1 MATTINDIPNDI
13 RDSNDLVFH
22 DGFYIKE
29 EDIIKAAMR
38 VGDFGMAEHYMN
50 SLLFHAL
57 KYGKTY
63 LLKEVNDIRKNYN
76 TFLFELP
83 EESPASNDN
92 MPGCWNQE
100 TKMMAEVRKRYQA
113 LGKDEQVN
121 LLKCC
126 LTLLMANSSELFKKK
141 ADWIGIFMVIRD
153 RLDGLI
159 TQKDFYDLAQ
169 HITPDDWPSDYRIS
183 SSTMSNY
190 GRYVPYKHRDEC
202 YYEMEDNLW
211 RALCD
216 AFWNIV
222 QQQIMTDN

>member
-1 MATTINDIPNDI
+1 MKK
-13 RDSNDLVFH
+13 DSNDLVFH

-29 EDIIKAAMR
+29 EDIIKAAKR
-38 VGDFGMAEHYMN
+38 VGDFAMAEHYMN

-76 TFLFELP
+76 TFLFDLP
-83 EESPASNDN
+83 EESPASNNN
-92 MPGCWNQE
+92 MPGYWNQN
-100 TKMMAEVRKRYQA
+100 TKMTEEVRKRYQA
-113 LGKDEQVN
+113 LGKDELVN

-126 LTLLMANSSELFKKK
+126 LTLLMAYSKDIFKKK

-153 RLDGLI
+153 RLDGHL
-159 TQKDFYDLAQ
+159 TQKVFFDLVQ
-169 HITPDDWPSDYRIS
+169 QITPEDWPSDCRIS

-190 GRYVPYKHRDEC
+190 GRYVPYKHRDLC
-202 YYEMEDNLW
+202 YYEMEDNPW

-222 QQQIMTDN
+222 QQQILTDN